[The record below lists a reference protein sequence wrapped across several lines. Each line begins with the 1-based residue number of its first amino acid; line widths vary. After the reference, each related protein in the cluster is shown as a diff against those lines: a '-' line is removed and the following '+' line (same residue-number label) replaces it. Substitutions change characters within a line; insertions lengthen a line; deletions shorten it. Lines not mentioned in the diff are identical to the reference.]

1 MNGTPER
8 FFRLALVI
16 VLAVAFLFRAMGI
29 RWGIPD
35 PSHYFSFHPDEW
47 VILGYTLGLDIPHGQ
62 IDPHFYNYGTVYLY
76 LLHLAI
82 LIGSTYG
89 WITLPTEVAQYEA
102 FAGLYLTG
110 RWLSVVMGVLTCWLV
125 WETGK
130 RVCGHRCAA
139 VATLLLAVVPLHT
152 LHCHFLTTDATATLF
167 TTGVLLAA
175 LKLHETGAKRILITA
190 GVLVGL
196 ASATRYNT
204 ALVLIAPLLALWL
217 RGTEHREAWLS
228 KAVLLVAISGVA
240 FLLFCPGVWMNP
252 QEFWRDFGYEAKHV
266 REGHGLV
273 FVNTGLG
280 WVYHYWTNLRFG
292 LGLPL
297 LLLAT
302 LSVLIAPLSRR
313 PRVLILWVF
322 VVVYYLFLGSF
333 AVRFAR
339 YLLPI
344 LPPLMVLTAWLIAE
358 AWRNTQQAGRVVVAA
373 GAGSIAVYTLIWGI
387 AVAVALLQPDPRLQ
401 ALEWI
406 RQHVPQGTRIGFA
419 TIPWFYTPPLSPYW
433 GELQPSRRA
442 ERAREVKEYRLL
454 VPGAEWDVNVIRRA
468 QVVVLSQFEVDD
480 AVRVR
485 HAPAQA
491 FLDELNR
498 SFHRAARFDTTFRVD
513 GIHFGKRNVP
523 HDMLYPFPRIEV
535 WERQR

>member
-1 MNGTPER
+1 MNGMPER
-8 FFRLALVI
+8 PFKLALVGI
-16 VLAVAFLFRAMGI
+16 LAVAFLFRAAGI
-29 RWGIPD
+29 RWGVPD

-47 VILGYTLGLDIPHGQ
+47 VILGYTLGLDLPHGQ

-76 LLHLAI
+76 LLHLVI
-82 LIGSTYG
+82 LAGSTYG
-89 WITLPTEVAQYEA
+89 WVTLPNDVAHYEA

-110 RWLSVVMGVLTCWLV
+110 RWLSVLAGVVTCWLA
-125 WETGK
+125 WEMGK
-130 RVCGHRCAA
+130 RVCGYRCAM
-139 VATLLLAVVPLHT
+139 VAASLLAMVPPHT

-167 TTGVLLAA
+167 ITGVLLAA
-175 LKLHETGAKRILITA
+175 LNLYENGRRRTLITA
-190 GVLVGL
+190 GMLVGL
-196 ASATRYNT
+196 ASATRYNA
-204 ALVLIAPLLALWL
+204 ALVLVAPLLALWL
-217 RGTEHREAWLS
+217 RGKEHGEAWLG
-228 KAVLLVAISGVA
+228 KALLLVVISGVA
-240 FLLFCPGVWMNP
+240 FLFFCPGVWMNP
-252 QEFWRDFGYEAKHV
+252 QEFWRDFGYEARHV

-313 PRVLILWVF
+313 PLVLILWVF
-322 VVVYYLFLGSF
+322 VAVYYLFLGSF

-358 AWRNTQQAGRVVVAA
+358 AWRNTQ
-373 GAGSIAVYTLIWGI
+373 GAGKVLVAVIAGGIVLYTLLWGT
-387 AVAVALLQPDPRLQ
+387 AVTMALLQPDPRLR

-406 RQHVPQGTRIGFA
+406 RKEIPQGTRIGFA
-419 TIPWFYTPPLSPYW
+419 SIPWFYTPPLSPYW
-433 GELQPSRRA
+433 GELQPSRRV
-442 ERAREVKEYRLL
+442 ERALEVKEYRLL
-454 VPGAEWDVNVIRRA
+454 VPREEWDTSALQQAHVVI
-468 QVVVLSQFEVDD
+468 LSQFEVDD
-480 AVRVR
+480 VVRIR
-485 HAPAQA
+485 NAPALT

-498 SFHRAARFDTTFRVD
+498 SFRRVAQFDTAFRVD
-513 GIHFGKRNVP
+513 GILFGKRGVP

-535 WERQR
+535 WRRHR

>member
-1 MNGTPER
+1 MNGMPER
-8 FFRLALVI
+8 SLRLALVVI
-16 VLAVAFLFRAMGI
+16 LAIAFLFRATGI
-29 RWGIPD
+29 RWGVPD
-35 PSHYFSFHPDEW
+35 ASHYFSFHPDEW

-89 WITLPTEVAQYEA
+89 WIVMPNDIAQYQA

-110 RWLSVVMGVLTCWLV
+110 RWISVIAGVITCWLA
-125 WETGK
+125 WEMGK

-139 VATLLLAVVPLHT
+139 VAASLLATVPLHT

-175 LKLHETGAKRILITA
+175 LKLYEAGGKRALITA
-190 GVLVGL
+190 GVLAGL
-196 ASATRYNT
+196 ASATRYNA

-217 RGTEHREAWLS
+217 RGKEHHEAWWSRAL
-228 KAVLLVAISGVA
+228 LLVVISGVT
-240 FLLFCPGVWMNP
+240 FLFFCPGVWMNP
-252 QEFWRDFGYEAKHV
+252 QEFWRDFGYEARHV

-313 PRVLILWVF
+313 PLVLVLWAF

-373 GAGSIAVYTLIWGI
+373 IAGGVAVYTLLWGM
-387 AVAVALLQPDPRLQ
+387 AVTVALLQPDPRLR

-406 RQHVPQGTRIGFA
+406 RKEVPKGTRIAFA
-419 TIPWFYTPPLSPYW
+419 SIPWFYTPPLSPYW
-433 GELQPSRRA
+433 GELPPSRRA
-442 ERAREVKEYRLL
+442 ERALEVKEYRLL
-454 VPGAEWDVNVIRRA
+454 VPREEWDVNVLRQA
-468 QVVVLSQFEVDD
+468 HVVVLSQFEVDD

-485 HAPAQA
+485 HAPAIA

-498 SFHRAARFDTTFRVD
+498 SFHRVAQFDTTFRVD
-513 GIHFGKRNVP
+513 GVNFGKRNVP
-523 HDMLYPFPRIEV
+523 HDMLYPFARVEV
-535 WERQR
+535 WEKR

>member
-1 MNGTPER
+1 MNGMPER
-8 FFRLALVI
+8 PFKLALVGI
-16 VLAVAFLFRAMGI
+16 LVVAFLFRAAGI

-35 PSHYFSFHPDEW
+35 SSHYFSFHPDEW
-47 VILGYTLGLDIPHGQ
+47 VILGYTLGLDLPHGQ
-62 IDPHFYNYGTVYLY
+62 MDPHFYHYGTVYLY

-82 LIGSTYG
+82 LAGSTYG
-89 WITLPTEVAQYEA
+89 WIAMPNNIAQYEA

-110 RWLSVVMGVLTCWLV
+110 RWLSVLAGVVTCWLV
-125 WETGK
+125 WEMGR
-130 RVCGHRCAA
+130 RVCGYRCAM
-139 VATLLLAVVPLHT
+139 VAASLLAIVPLHT

-167 TTGVLLAA
+167 TTGALLAA
-175 LKLHETGAKRILITA
+175 LDLHETGRRRALITA

-196 ASATRYNT
+196 ASATRYNA
-204 ALVLIAPLLALWL
+204 ALVLVAPLLALWL
-217 RGTEHREAWLS
+217 RGEEHGEARLG
-228 KAVLLVAISGVA
+228 KALLLVVISGVA
-240 FLLFCPGVWMNP
+240 FLFFCPGAWMNP

-273 FVNTGLG
+273 FINTGLG

-297 LLLAT
+297 LVLAT

-313 PRVLILWVF
+313 PPVLILWVF
-322 VVVYYLFLGSF
+322 VLVYYLFLGSF

-344 LPPLMVLTAWLIAE
+344 LPPLMVLTAWLVAE
-358 AWRNTQQAGRVVVAA
+358 AWRNTRQVGRTVIAAVA
-373 GAGSIAVYTLIWGI
+373 GATATYTLLWGI
-387 AVAVALLQPDPRLQ
+387 AVVSALLQPDPRLR

-406 RQHVPQGTRIGFA
+406 RKHVPQGTRIGFA

-442 ERAREVKEYRLL
+442 ERALEVKKYHLL
-454 VPGAEWDVNVIRRA
+454 VPREEWDTGVLQQV

-485 HAPAQA
+485 HAPAMA
-491 FLDELNR
+491 FLEQLHR
-498 SFHRAARFDTTFRVD
+498 SFQRVAQFDTVFRVD
-513 GIHFGKRNVP
+513 GMRFGKRGVP

-535 WERQR
+535 WKRQK

>member
-1 MNGTPER
+1 MNGMPER
-8 FFRLALVI
+8 PVKLALPAI
-16 VLAVAFLFRAMGI
+16 LAVAFLFRAVGI

-35 PSHYFSFHPDEW
+35 SSHYFSFHPDEW

-62 IDPHFYNYGTVYLY
+62 LDPHFYNYGTVYLY

-82 LIGSTYG
+82 LAGSTYG
-89 WITLPTEVAQYEA
+89 WLTPPSDIAQYEA

-110 RWLSVVMGVLTCWLV
+110 RWLSVAAGVLTCWLV
-125 WETGK
+125 WEMGK
-130 RVCGHRCAA
+130 RLCGYRCAM
-139 VATLLLAVVPLHT
+139 VAAFLLAIAPLHT

-175 LKLHETGAKRILITA
+175 LKLYEGGGKRALVAAAALI
-190 GVLVGL
+190 GL
-196 ASATRYNT
+196 ASATRYN
-204 ALVLIAPLLALWL
+204 AVLVGIAPLLALWL
-217 RGTEHREAWLS
+217 RAREHGEPWWG
-228 KAVLLVAISGVA
+228 KALLLVVLSAAA
-240 FLLFCPGVWMNP
+240 FLFFCPGVWMNP

-273 FVNTGLG
+273 FVDTGLG

-302 LSVLIAPLSRR
+302 FSMLIAPLSRR
-313 PRVLILWVF
+313 PQVLILWAF

-339 YLLPI
+339 YLLPL

-358 AWRNTQQAGRVVVAA
+358 SWRNTQQAGRVIVTAV
-373 GAGSIAVYTLIWGI
+373 AGSIAVYTLIWG
-387 AVAVALLQPDPRLQ
+387 VAVTVVLLQPDPRLQ

-406 RQHVPQGTRIGFA
+406 RQHVPQGTRIAFA
-419 TIPWFYTPPLSPYW
+419 TVPWFYTPPLSPYW

-442 ERAREVKEYRLL
+442 ERAREVKEYHLL
-454 VPGAEWDVNVIRRA
+454 VPGEEWDVHVLQQA

-485 HAPAQA
+485 HAPALA
-491 FLDELNR
+491 FLHELER
-498 SFHRAARFDTTFRVD
+498 SFRRVAQFDTTFRVD
-513 GIHFGKRNVP
+513 GVRFGKRNVP

-535 WERQR
+535 WIRQR

>member
-1 MNGTPER
+1 MNATPER
-8 FFRLALVI
+8 SFRLALVAI
-16 VLAVAFLFRAMGI
+16 LALAFVLRASGI

-35 PSHYFSFHPDEW
+35 PVHYFSFHPDEW
-47 VILGYTLGLDIPHGQ
+47 VILGYTLGLDFPRGQ
-62 IDPHFYNYGTVYLY
+62 FDPHFYNYGTVYLY

-82 LIGSTYG
+82 LVGSTYG
-89 WITLPTEVAQYEA
+89 WLTLPNDFTQYTA

-110 RWLSVVMGVLTCWLV
+110 RWLSVLAGVVTCWLV
-125 WETGK
+125 WEMGK
-130 RVCGHRCAA
+130 RLCGYRCAA
-139 VATLLLAVVPLHT
+139 VAAFLLAIVPLHT
-152 LHCHFLTTDATATLF
+152 LHCHFLTTDATAALF

-175 LKLHETGAKRILITA
+175 LKVYETGGKRALITA

-196 ASATRYNT
+196 ASATRYN
-204 ALVLIAPLLALWL
+204 AASVLVAPLLALWL
-217 RGTEHREAWLS
+217 RARERHEHWMG
-228 KAVLLVAISGVA
+228 KALLLVMVSGVA
-240 FLLFCPGVWMNP
+240 FLFFCPGVWMNP

-302 LSVLIAPLSRR
+302 FSMLIAPLSRR
-313 PRVLILWVF
+313 PMVLILWVF
-322 VVVYYLFLGSF
+322 ALVYYLFLGSF

-344 LPPLMVLTAWLIAE
+344 LPPLLVLTAWLVAE
-358 AWRNTQQAGRVVVAA
+358 GWRNTQQAGRAVVAA
-373 GAGSIAVYTLIWGI
+373 IAGGIAVYTLLWGT
-387 AVAVALLQPDPRLQ
+387 AVVAALLQPDPRLR

-406 RQHVPQGTRIGFA
+406 RREIPQGARIGFA

-442 ERAREVKEYRLL
+442 ERAREVQQYRLVIPL
-454 VPGAEWDVNVIRRA
+454 EEWDVHVLRQA

-498 SFHRAARFDTTFRVD
+498 SFRRAAQFDTAFHVG
-513 GIHFGKRNVP
+513 GILFGKRDVP

-535 WERQR
+535 WKRR